1 MSEDMRRQAKRIM
14 DAFELGD
21 RIELEGLP
29 FRCER
34 MMQVCS
40 GEHKKRG
47 DCACDNWDAKEGGKI
62 LDAILCK
69 RPPTS

>member
-1 MSEDMRRQAKRIM
+1 MSEDMRRRAKSIL
-14 DAFELGD
+14 DAFALGD

-29 FRCER
+29 FYCEC

-47 DCACDNWDAKEGGKI
+47 ACACDRWDAKQGGKA
-62 LDAILCK
+62 LDALFK
-69 RPPTS
+69 RTTEG